1 MAGLGTTELII
12 VLVVV
17 LLLFGSTKLPKLA
30 RSLGQAS
37 NEFKK
42 GVGEG
47 AKDDDVKDAKG
58 AKDVK
63 DDDDRGGKTS
73 A

>member
-1 MAGLGTTELII
+1 MNIGVPELLI
-12 VLVVV
+12 VLAVV

-42 GVGEG
+42 GVSEG
-47 AKDDDVKDAKG
+47 DAAPDDTDS
-58 AKDVK
+58 
-63 DDDDRGGKTS
+63 KTS
-73 A
+73 